1 MLLVIKAFNLK
12 PFLWSH
18 MFARLRQ
25 VWSDDW
31 RPRTSSLTIKMVIS
45 SAKRTVGLGGRT
57 EGRSLMKA
65 EDRVGPRIEPWGT
78 PEERKPG

>member
-1 MLLVIKAFNLK
+1 MLLVFKVFNLK

-18 MFARLRQ
+18 RFARLRQ

-31 RPRTSSLTIKMVIS
+31 RFRTSSLTIKMVIS

-57 EGRSLMKA
+57 EGSSLMKV
-65 EDRVGPRIEPWGT
+65 ENRVGPTIPQKKGNL
-78 PEERKPG
+78 GI